1 MVHSLPSL
9 STPSS
14 ENILN
19 LSINIL
25 ITTTTIAKTSEATA
39 NTITKTRTTTRIVL
53 KNKMGVKFAA

>member
-1 MVHSLPSL
+1 LVHSLPSL

-14 ENILN
+14 ENIVI

-25 ITTTTIAKTSEATA
+25 ITTITISKTSEATE
-39 NTITKTRTTTRIVL
+39 NTITSTRTRIVL